1 MIKLKSI
8 FISGKMK
15 LNDIINYID
24 ELVQNH
30 FVKDENNDKLTT
42 LLELDGNDLN
52 KSIIRLKRINK
63 ESLRFY
69 RAFLLVELNEPK
81 YLNEA
86 LQWTAAVKSSLTDPE
101 TSDLY
106 LIIVSKENVFSESE
120 SMRIEATEQFCKKYV
135 QRGSEPPKDLIKRTN
150 LAIISSISGDVIQ
163 TDPVDN
169 ALLKT
174 QEEHNWFDEDIQKIW
189 KTSLRSEKSGNELLD
204 LLK

>member
-1 MIKLKSI
+1 
-8 FISGKMK
+8 MK
-15 LNDIINYID
+15 LNDIVNCID
-24 ELVQNH
+24 ELVKNR
-30 FVKDENNDKLTT
+30 FVKDENNDKLTS
-42 LLELDGNDLN
+42 LLKLDGNNLN
-52 KSIIRLKRINK
+52 KSIIRLKRINR

-69 RAFLLVELNEPK
+69 RTFLLVELNETK
-81 YLNEA
+81 SLNEA

-106 LIIVSKENVFSESE
+106 LIIVLKNNVFSESE

-135 QRGSEPPKDLIKRTN
+135 QRGAESPNDLIKRTN
-150 LAIISSISGDVIQ
+150 LAKISSTSGDFIQ

-174 QEEHNWFDEDIQKIW
+174 LKDQNWFDQDIQKIW
-189 KTSLRSEKSGNELLD
+189 KKAFMSEKSGNELLD